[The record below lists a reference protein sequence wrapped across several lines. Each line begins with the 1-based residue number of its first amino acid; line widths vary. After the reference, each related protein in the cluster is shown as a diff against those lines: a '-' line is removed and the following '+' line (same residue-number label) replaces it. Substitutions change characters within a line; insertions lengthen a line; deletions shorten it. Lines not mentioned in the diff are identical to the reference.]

1 MASFAGIENFIPLWL
16 FLNGKVMELS
26 KANAPSDGHDD
37 SEPADESSLR
47 AEMARSLARGGMP
60 GVQVI
65 SWETADK
72 ILSPK
77 RRELIETLQGGDVE
91 SVRGLARQ
99 LDRDKGQ
106 VSRDLGTLSEHGIV
120 RFEESGRAKKP
131 VLTQKHIVIEPVV

>member
-1 MASFAGIENFIPLWL
+1 MG
-16 FLNGKVMELS
+16 LS

-37 SEPADESSLR
+37 SEPSDQSSLR
-47 AEMARSLARGGMP
+47 AEMARSLARGGMS

-65 SWETADK
+65 SWATADK